1 MKNYKFIIILIILKL
16 FNISISTPLS
26 PGNCPEKCTCDLDDN
41 ELIISACNQINTP
54 FLLPSDFTLDPDLA
68 NVTSIHAVGCLIQEF
83 PTNIC
88 HYQNL
93 TFINLALNQITSL
106 SSSNFDCIQGLTKIN
121 MASNRISDIN
131 GIFNKLD
138 NLSVLDLKNNS
149 ISQITEAAFNNLKSL
164 ESLVLS
170 YNHIKS
176 LPSNVFKGL
185 SNLQQ
190 LDITYN
196 NITQIDDN
204 YFNGLFKIK
213 SLYLSNNQI
222 SKLSNNSFN
231 SLNSLQNLFISNNQ
245 INQSLN
251 SLFINLTNLLELDL
265 SSNQMTTMELWPT
278 YLTNLSV
285 LLLRFN
291 KIEKFTNELGWSIQN
306 SENLP
311 QLQDF
316 IVDLEFNNIAE
327 FSDET
332 IEQYG
337 INTFNDFSLFINKY
351 FKVFN
356 IDNNPINCDC
366 RNSVK
371 LTGNSIALINTNSTL
386 NQSQLYSS
394 KCKFPEKYAGKS
406 VLTFDNCISTG
417 NENYFS
423 KYLVTSSFLLF
434 LLINSIIS

>member
-1 MKNYKFIIILIILKL
+1 MKNYKFITILIILKL
-16 FNISISTPLS
+16 FKFSISTPLS
-26 PGNCPEKCTCDLDDN
+26 PGNCPEECTCDLTDN
-41 ELIISACNQINTP
+41 VLRISACNQTNTP
-54 FLLPSDFTLDPDLA
+54 FTLPADFILDPGLA
-68 NVTSIHAVGCLIQEF
+68 DVTSIHAVGCLIQEF

-88 HYQNL
+88 LYQYL

-121 MASNRISDIN
+121 LASNRIGDIN
-131 GIFNKLD
+131 EIFSKLE
-138 NLSVLDLKNNS
+138 NLSVLNLENNS

-164 ESLVLS
+164 DSLDLS

-176 LPSNVFKGL
+176 LPSNVFKDL

-190 LDITYN
+190 LDLSYN

-222 SKLSNNSFN
+222 TKLSGNSFN
-231 SLNSLQNLFISNNQ
+231 SLNSLKYLFLSNNQ

-251 SLFINLTNLLELDL
+251 SLFINLINLIELDL

-278 YLTNLSV
+278 YLPNLSV

-291 KIEKFTNELGWSIQN
+291 KIEKFTNELAWSIKN

-327 FSDET
+327 LSDET
-332 IEQYG
+332 M
-337 INTFNDFSLFINKY
+337 T
-351 FKVFN
+351 
-356 IDNNPINCDC
+356 
-366 RNSVK
+366 
-371 LTGNSIALINTNSTL
+371 LI
-386 NQSQLYSS
+386 
-394 KCKFPEKYAGKS
+394 
-406 VLTFDNCISTG
+406 
-417 NENYFS
+417 
-423 KYLVTSSFLLF
+423 VTCGMSR
-434 LLINSIIS
+434 